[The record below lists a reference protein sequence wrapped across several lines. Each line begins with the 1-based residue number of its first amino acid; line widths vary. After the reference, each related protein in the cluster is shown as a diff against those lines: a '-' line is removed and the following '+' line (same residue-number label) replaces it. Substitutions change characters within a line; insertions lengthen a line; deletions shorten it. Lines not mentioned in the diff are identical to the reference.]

1 MRNNIIAIVS
11 ISFLTVG
18 LMWAIGN
25 LSTKNENGEGGRTE
39 GLILVAEDNLF
50 NKTNPTI
57 FVQTNET
64 KKLTVINKDFVRH
77 DFVVK
82 DLNINTAYL
91 STEQKFTTAIASK
104 FNGQYEY
111 YCSFHPKLMRGKII
125 IE

>member
-25 LSTKNENGEGGRTE
+25 LTTKNENGEGGRTE

-111 YCSFHPKLMRGKII
+111 YCSFHPELMRGKII